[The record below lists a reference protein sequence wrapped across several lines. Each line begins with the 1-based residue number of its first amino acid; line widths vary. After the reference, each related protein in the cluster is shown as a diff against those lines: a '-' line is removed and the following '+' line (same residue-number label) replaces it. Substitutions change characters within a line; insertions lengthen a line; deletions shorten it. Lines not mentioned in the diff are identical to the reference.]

1 MKTISPW
8 LWPLAILLLFLTGGL
23 GYTVQQSEFGEL
35 WMWYGPLF
43 GLYLWTLWREW
54 TDWEVWLLFGTAFL
68 MRLLLIGA
76 LPGLSDDLYRFVWD
90 GRLWV
95 QGYNPF
101 DHLPVYYLEE
111 GLSIRGLTPAL
122 YEQLNSPEYYTIY
135 PPVAQGTFALAA
147 WFFPEDLLGSAIVL
161 RSFLLLCELGS
172 LWLIWRLL
180 KHFQLPLSRGLIYAL
195 NPLIII
201 EITGNLHYEGAMI
214 FFLLLA
220 FWQLVRNQW
229 MVSAVALALSVAS
242 KLLPLMFFPFFLRRL
257 GRLGSMRYFSVAGI
271 VIAASFLPLVSAQFI
286 ENFGSSIDLY
296 FRKFE
301 FNASI
306 YYLLRWYGFQM
317 VGYNMIGEY
326 GPALAEAVITGIL
339 LMTVLEE
346 KPNWEKL
353 PEKMLFAISLYLL
366 LTTTVH
372 PWYTS
377 LPIVLCLFTRYR
389 YPVVWSG
396 LIMLTYVNYSY
407 PEYHENLWIVA
418 VEYLAVA
425 GWFVWET
432 WFRDRRQG
440 WLRIGSARGQPR
452 G

>member
-8 LWPLAILLLFLTGGL
+8 LWPIALVLLFLITGL
-23 GYTVQQSEFGEL
+23 GYSVQQSEFSEL
-35 WMWYGPLF
+35 WMWYGPLY
-43 GLYLWTLWREW
+43 GLYAWCLWREW
-54 TDWEVWLLFGTAFL
+54 TEREVRILLIVGFV
-68 MRLLLIGA
+68 MRIALIGA

-95 QGYNPF
+95 QGHNPF
-101 DHLPVYYLEE
+101 DHLPIYYLEE
-111 GLSIRGLTPAL
+111 GLSIRGITPAL

-135 PPVAQGTFALAA
+135 PPVAQGTFALAT
-147 WFFPEDLLGSAIVL
+147 WFFPENLFGSTVVM

-180 KHFQLPLSRGLIYAL
+180 KHFQLPVARGLIYAL

-220 FWQLVRNQW
+220 FWWLVKNQW
-229 MVSAVALALSVAS
+229 MASAAALALSVAS
-242 KLLPLMFFPFFLRRL
+242 KLLPLMFFPFLLRRL
-257 GRLGSMRYFSVAGI
+257 SWRGSVRYFSLVGI
-271 VIAASFLPLVSAQFI
+271 VLLASFLPIVSAQFI
-286 ENFGSSIDLY
+286 ENFSSSIDLY

-301 FNASI
+301 FNASV
-306 YYLLRWYGFQM
+306 YYLLRWCGFQI
-317 VGYNMIGEY
+317 VGYNMIGEL
-326 GPALAEAVITGIL
+326 GPALAEAVFTGIL
-339 LMTVLEE
+339 LMTVLEKE
-346 KPNWEKL
+346 PNWEKL

-377 LPIVLCLFTRYR
+377 LPIALCLFTRFR

-396 LIMLTYVNYSY
+396 LIMLTYINYSY

-418 VEYLAVA
+418 LEYLVVA
-425 GWFVWET
+425 GWFAWET
-432 WFRDRRQG
+432 WFKE
-440 WLRIGSARGQPR
+440 W
-452 G
+452 